1 MSKMA
6 QPFIQVKHLNKVY
19 KTPAG
24 EFAAL
29 KDINFALD
37 AGGFNLVVGKS
48 GAGKSTLANM
58 ITGVDHVTSGEIEIG
73 GRAIHTLNEN
83 DMALWRGLNVGVIY
97 QSFQLLPKLTIMDN
111 ILIPMDF
118 CDLYKPGKSQEWAMS
133 ILEKVELADQAHK
146 FPSTLSGGQQQRAAI
161 ARALANDPPL
171 IVADEPTGNLDTNT
185 AEVIFK
191 LFRKLVDD
199 GKTIFMVTH
208 DEFLV
213 HRADQVLQLADG
225 ELAIAEPA

>member
-1 MSKMA
+1 MK

-24 EFAAL
+24 EFPAL

-48 GAGKSTLANM
+48 GAGKSTLVNM
-58 ITGVDHVTSGEIEIG
+58 VTGVDHVTSGEIEIG
-73 GRAIHTLNEN
+73 GSAIHTLNEN

-118 CDLYKPGKSQEWAMS
+118 CDLYKPVKSQEWAMS

-146 FPSTLSGGQQQRAAI
+146 LPSTLSGGQQQRAAI

-185 AEVIFK
+185 AEVIFR

-208 DEFLV
+208 DESLV
-213 HRADQVLQLADG
+213 HRADQVLHIADG